1 MDNDLKIKTK
11 MLYLYMFRFFKNCFV
26 LVILLSSNAFANPMT
41 FEEMKTAFGVNKVLL
56 PELEAPAIIA
66 LSFYPELKNTS
77 IRFEYKKISTTMCT
91 RPQLSSA
98 FKNQRTYVIYINS
111 DVSKIGG
118 VSFCELNLVQRVGI
132 IAHELAHI
140 IDFENKNDFSV
151 VKCGILYSCSPDYH
165 VKLEKST
172 DEIVINKGLGKEL
185 YEFSNYVINT
195 SQASEKY
202 KAFKRKNYLLPEE
215 IKQRMK

>member
-1 MDNDLKIKTK
+1 MDNDLKTKPKT
-11 MLYLYMFRFFKNCFV
+11 LYLYMLRFFKNCFV
-26 LVILLSSNAFANPMT
+26 LVMLLSSNAFANPMT
-41 FEEMKTAFGVNKVLL
+41 FEEMKTAFGFNKVLL

-91 RPQLSSA
+91 RPLLSSA
-98 FKNQRTYVIYINS
+98 FKNQRTYVIYINT
-111 DVSKIGG
+111 DVAKIGG
-118 VSFCELNLVQRVGI
+118 VSYTELNLVQRVGI

-140 IDFENKNDFSV
+140 IDFENKSNFSV
-151 VKCGILYSCSPDYH
+151 VKCGILYSCAPKYH
-165 VKLEKST
+165 VKMERAT
-172 DEIVINKGLGKEL
+172 DEIVIKKGLGKEL
-185 YEFSNYVINT
+185 FEFSNYVINT